1 MVTIYSKASRVF
13 FSVVEF
19 VEFVELLRG
28 GLNLS
33 RGASKVDAVFFTNPF
48 NSLGR
53 KHLLSGTDSQAR
65 KMRHLL
71 FEPTVEGGVTDACG
85 RRKLGF
91 ICAFHGP

>member
-1 MVTIYSKASRVF
+1 MTIYSEASRVF
-13 FSVVEF
+13 FSLVEF

-33 RGASKVDAVFFTNPF
+33 GEVDAVFFTYPF
-48 NSLGR
+48 HSLGR
-53 KHLLSGTDSQAR
+53 KHLLPGADSKAR